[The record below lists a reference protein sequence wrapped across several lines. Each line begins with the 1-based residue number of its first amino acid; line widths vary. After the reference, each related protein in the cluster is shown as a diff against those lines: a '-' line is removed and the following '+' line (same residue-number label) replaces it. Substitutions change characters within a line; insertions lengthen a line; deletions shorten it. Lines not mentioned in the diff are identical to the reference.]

1 MPELCRF
8 FGIIITMYSEKNA
21 VHNKPHFHA
30 RYNEFEASIDIED
43 YTVSG
48 HLPPK
53 VLGMVIEWAAIHK
66 EELLED
72 WHLLYNHNKPKKI
85 KPLE

>member
-8 FGIIITMYSEKNA
+8 FGIIITMYSENNA

-43 YTVSG
+43 YTVYG

-53 VLGMVIEWAAIHK
+53 VLGMVIE
-66 EELLED
+66 
-72 WHLLYNHNKPKKI
+72 
-85 KPLE
+85 

>member
-1 MPELCRF
+1 
-8 FGIIITMYSEKNA
+8 MYSEDNA
-21 VHNKPHFHA
+21 VHSKPHFHA

-43 YTVSG
+43 YTVFG

-72 WHLLYNHNKPKKI
+72 WNLLYNHQKPKKI